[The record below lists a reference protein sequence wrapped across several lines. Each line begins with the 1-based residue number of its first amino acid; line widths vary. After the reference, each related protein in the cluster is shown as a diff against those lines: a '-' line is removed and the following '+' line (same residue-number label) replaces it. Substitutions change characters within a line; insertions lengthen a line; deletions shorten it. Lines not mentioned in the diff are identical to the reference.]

1 MQPETMSQPEYDPI
15 SWFRDD
21 PEQKLAFRG
30 GRFTRVNTWC
40 ALVIAVVASAAFYGL
55 LVPLRTTY
63 FAISFTQRGYVPYA
77 IVLFS
82 FWSLAIIV
90 LKHLKLQLQRRVL
103 DVRVLPDDPEFVLT
117 PSTSRVVTHRID
129 AAVDDPARFLLF
141 NRIEVALS
149 NLRNLGRVTDV
160 DEILRSQAASDESGM
175 ETSYALLQTFIWAI
189 PVLGF
194 IGTVEGLSAS
204 VGGFGQVLAASSDLS
219 EIKGSLKQ
227 VTGGLS
233 TAFETTLQGLLAALV
248 IQLLVTALKKAEE
261 EFLDECSEYCVR
273 NIVGRLK
280 LTAIEPMET
289 A

>member
-1 MQPETMSQPEYDPI
+1 MDDMI

-40 ALVIAVVASAAFYGL
+40 ALVIAIVGTCAFYGL
-55 LVPLRTTY
+55 MVPLRNTY
-63 FAISFTQRGYVPYA
+63 FAVSFTQRGYVPYA
-77 IVLFS
+77 IVFFS

-90 LKHLKLQLQRRVL
+90 LKHFKLGLQRRAL
-103 DVRVLPDDPEFVLT
+103 DVEILPDDRQFVLT
-117 PSTSRVVTHRID
+117 PTTSREVTQRID
-129 AAVDDPARFLLF
+129 SACDDPARFLLF

-160 DEILRSQAASDESGM
+160 DEILRSQATSDESGM

-194 IGTVEGLSAS
+194 IGTVEGLAKS
-204 VGGFGQVLAASSDLS
+204 VGGFGEVLATTKELAQ
-219 EIKGSLKQ
+219 IKDSLKV

-233 TAFETTLQGLLAALV
+233 IAFETTLQGLLAALV
-248 IQLLVTALKKAEE
+248 IQLVVTALKKAEE
-261 EFLDECSEYCVR
+261 EFLDDCSEYCVR

-280 LTAIEPMET
+280 LTAVEPAEVT
-289 A
+289 

>member
-1 MQPETMSQPEYDPI
+1 MPRDDLDLERRV

-40 ALVIAVVASAAFYGL
+40 ALVLGIVGTCGFYGVM
-55 LVPLRTTY
+55 VPLRNTY
-63 FAISFTQRGYVPYA
+63 FAVSFTQRGYVPYA
-77 IVLFS
+77 IVFFS

-90 LKHLKLQLQRRVL
+90 LKHFKLRLQRQSL
-103 DVRVLPDDPEFVLT
+103 DVQILPGDPQFVLT
-117 PSTSRVVTHRID
+117 PSTSREVTQRID
-129 AAVDDPARFLLF
+129 AACDDPARFLLF

-160 DEILRSQAASDESGM
+160 DEILRSQASSDESGM

-194 IGTVEGLSAS
+194 IGTVEGLAKS
-204 VGGFGQVLAASSDLS
+204 VGGFGDVLATTKELAQ
-219 EIKGSLKQ
+219 IKDSLKV

-233 TAFETTLQGLLAALV
+233 IAFETTLQGLLAALV

-261 EFLDECSEYCVR
+261 EFLDDCSEYCVR

-280 LTAIEPMET
+280 LTAIEPGEG